1 MLYTTALM
9 IHAGATLAA
18 LLSFVAG
25 ELLLAIARK
34 GRSQPARMA
43 LRAGRL
49 AHLLLN
55 LGVLAGIALVF
66 LGGWPLWTP
75 WLLAAFAVIAAA
87 MVVRSEFVAPWESRV
102 ESALGGKASDE
113 QVGAFASER
122 SAFVGRVSVIAL
134 FGVVAAL
141 MTMKPSFALL
151 AGG

>member
-1 MLYTTALM
+1 MYTTALM

-18 LLSFVAG
+18 LLSFMAG
-25 ELLLAIARK
+25 ELLFAIARG
-34 GRSQPARMA
+34 GRWWPARMA
-43 LRAGRL
+43 LRAGWS

-55 LGVLAGIALVF
+55 VGVLAGILLVF

-87 MVVRSEFVAPWESRV
+87 MVVRKRFVAPWETRV
-102 ESALGGKASDE
+102 ESALRGGASRTQIE
-113 QVGAFASER
+113 AFASEK
-122 SAFVGRVSVIAL
+122 SALVARVSVIVL

-151 AGG
+151 AGV